1 MGGKRRRGGG
11 WWVGPGGKDCT
22 KGGVSHRSVPNILN
36 IPGGSS
42 GGSGFSNRG
51 GTHKNEIFPICSK
64 YDSEC
69 SKLL

>member
-1 MGGKRRRGGG
+1 MNM
-11 WWVGPGGKDCT
+11 
-22 KGGVSHRSVPNILN
+22 KGAVCGNTTINNERTIGNLGASDE
-36 IPGGSS
+36 S
-42 GGSGFSNRG
+42 GNGGFSNVRG